1 MFDRNGS
8 RKVLVFIITL
18 SLCLL
23 ATGCSAPAQ
32 TSRHSPSA
40 SSVASHTA
48 PKTQRT
54 YQDIPTPY
62 PNLYSFDANSG
73 LKNVYN
79 ESAVVD
85 WSSASAYVGK
95 SVTVEGYA
103 DSVIFAGSTN
113 GAPYFFNLG
122 VDGYTPGG
130 FVAVVWSQDLAWV
143 DEFALSNFVQWS
155 MSGQPISC
163 KFRVSGVVE
172 AYGDRYQI
180 TVRDGTQIATQ
191 MDDGTWF
198 NMISDSSMDA
208 LMSALYE

>member
-1 MFDRNGS
+1 M
-8 RKVLVFIITL
+8 
-18 SLCLL
+18 
-23 ATGCSAPAQ
+23 GCS
-32 TSRHSPSA
+32 SPSKA
-40 SSVASHTA
+40 NPSSSSVNDIVSQTV
-48 PKTQRT
+48 PKKQKT

-62 PNLYSFDANSG
+62 PSLYAFDANSG

-85 WSSASAYVGK
+85 WSNAGAYVGQA
-95 SVTVEGYA
+95 VTVEGYA
-103 DSVIFAGSTN
+103 NSVIYASSTN

-130 FVAVVWSQDLAWV
+130 FVAVVWSQDLAWI
-143 DEFALSNFVQWS
+143 DESALYNFVQWS
-155 MSGQPISC
+155 MSDQPISC

-198 NMISDSSMDA
+198 NMISNSSMDA
-208 LMSALYE
+208 LMSALYS